1 MRSMN
6 VSLSDNPVYLRTS
19 KVCLAKVCLASGGD
33 LGGQP
38 SLWRC
43 SLASRLRWER
53 RRAAEVHSVLVG
65 AGPQPLLCLGLLPP
79 PSLSLSSHAPRVYT
93 RGKFYEI

>member
-33 LGGQP
+33 LGGQ
-38 SLWRC
+38 R
-43 SLASRLRWER
+43 
-53 RRAAEVHSVLVG
+53 
-65 AGPQPLLCLGLLPP
+65 QPLALFLSEPP
-79 PSLSLSSHAPRVYT
+79 PLGAETRVGDTLSWSERAPNPSSA
-93 RGKFYEI
+93 